1 MLLHSKQFRFIS
13 TDVWKTKLK
22 IEEERSDVTW
32 FCFYF
37 FKIIFTLVRGELA
50 SLYNNQILSVTPLK
64 KSSLFPFHT
73 DSNAALLIIQSHFT
87 TVITSFK
94 HETAQCIS
102 AH

>member
-1 MLLHSKQFRFIS
+1 MSRG
-13 TDVWKTKLK
+13 
-22 IEEERSDVTW
+22 

-64 KSSLFPFHT
+64 KSSIFPFHT